1 MYTYSKFEIRVVFLG
16 CMLYDVST
24 IIISWNQYNNRD
36 DYLLLLNSNSQI
48 FIFRIIFRIKY
59 FIIIFWMIDD
69 DTIIYEFI
77 KYKLHNH
84 SIYILIL

>member
-24 IIISWNQYNNRD
+24 IILSVEINRD
-36 DYLLLLNSNSQI
+36 DYLFNYWTQTLSQI

-59 FIIIFWMIDD
+59 FIIIFWDDD

-77 KYKLHNH
+77 NTNYIITAY
-84 SIYILIL
+84 IY

>member
-1 MYTYSKFEIRVVFLG
+1 MVVCCMMYLLLLSVEIN
-16 CMLYDVST
+16 
-24 IIISWNQYNNRD
+24 IKNNRD
-36 DYLLLLNSNSQI
+36 DYLLLNSNSQI